1 MRPVDQSFLFVS
13 YFSVIFSSKLTLL
26 IKDDK
31 IVNRTSERKLLQEHT
46 YIEQC
51 EPRWTKT

>member
-1 MRPVDQSFLFVS
+1 MKPVDQSFLFVL
-13 YFSVIFSSKLTLL
+13 YFSVIFSGKLTLL

-51 EPRWTKT
+51 EPCGTKT